1 MLSCSCWH
9 SSSRCWSPVAG
20 SCPRH
25 GGTFEL
31 SVRDASEPDGRG
43 WVLGLGRYREDSLE
57 WYRIFSPLPVPK
69 RSWRRSDLSL
79 LSQRVP
85 RQAEEYALYAGSVVV
100 TCTTPR
106 GDTELA
112 MSPSSLTGL
121 QAWLEA
127 GPPGSSPD
135 PLELA
140 EPGILVPTR
149 TGETRGRQGRPELG
163 PLAGRCGNAEPPG
176 RDAVQRSP
184 PGTQRTS
191 PFSRLAWRARMN
203 SRSESRLR

>member
-1 MLSCSCWH
+1 M
-9 SSSRCWSPVAG
+9 PVWQWLLDSVGFVLLAAALLVVLLVLRRRLI
-20 SCPRH
+20 SRH

-31 SVRDASEPDGRG
+31 SVREAEQPEGRG

-69 RSWRRSDLSL
+69 RSWRRHDLSL
-79 LSQRVP
+79 VSQRVP

-127 GPPGSSPD
+127 GPPGSSPT
-135 PLELA
+135 L
-140 EPGILVPTR
+140 
-149 TGETRGRQGRPELG
+149 
-163 PLAGRCGNAEPPG
+163 
-176 RDAVQRSP
+176 
-184 PGTQRTS
+184 
-191 PFSRLAWRARMN
+191 
-203 SRSESRLR
+203 